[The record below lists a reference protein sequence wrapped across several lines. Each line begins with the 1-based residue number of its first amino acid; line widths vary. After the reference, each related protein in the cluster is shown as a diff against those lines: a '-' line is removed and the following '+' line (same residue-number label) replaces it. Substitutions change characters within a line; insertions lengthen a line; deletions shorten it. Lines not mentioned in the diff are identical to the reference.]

1 MKQAFVSPRSVALW
15 MRIALVAGAVAST
28 HVLGAQGVPATP
40 APAAPSG
47 LATLRGTVI
56 DSIHGVPLANANVVI
71 EGTDRSTVTNQYGEY
86 RIDSIPPGEHHI
98 LVLDALLDTLGMQMR
113 TQLFPFGPGEFHN
126 LDLTLPGGSSLVK
139 LLCPPARIALG
150 PGVMLGFVRDPD
162 TNKPMPGAK
171 VELVYQ
177 STDPIGR
184 KSNTVRSAISDSAG
198 VYRICGIPADMDGKV
213 QVFRNGVSS
222 GEVPTK
228 VTNLVALRA
237 FGIMAKAQTVVEV
250 AGDSGK
256 VKRVVKGNARITG
269 KVVDKLG
276 KPLSGARVAL
286 QGSGTVVISKANG
299 SFTLDSLPSGTQ
311 AIEVRKLGYAAADE
325 AVELS
330 ASRPAT
336 ATITLGDFVPTLAV
350 MRTEAAEDK
359 ALSDIGYLQRKK
371 SSAGGYFLDG
381 KQINHEALAFSD
393 VMRIAPG
400 IRVQP
405 TGDGRTNVI
414 TDSRSPATG
423 GCVNYYVDGVQWTS
437 MQPGDIDDYVRPAE
451 IVAVEIYHGTDTP
464 PQYTVSGQSSCAT
477 IVVWTVAKVRPKNNK
492 P

>member
-1 MKQAFVSPRSVALW
+1 MKQAYASARSVTRCLRA
-15 MRIALVAGAVAST
+15 AVVAVAVAAS
-28 HVLGAQGVPATP
+28 HVLGAQGVPTTAT
-40 APAAPSG
+40 APTGFSS
-47 LATLRGTVI
+47 LRGSVI
-56 DSIHGVPLANANVVI
+56 DSIHGIPLVNANVVI
-71 EGTDRSTVTNQYGEY
+71 EGTDRSALTNQYGEY

-113 TQLFPFGPGEFHN
+113 TQAFQFGPSEFHS
-126 LDLTLPGGSSLVK
+126 LDLTLPGGASLVK

-162 TNKPMPGAK
+162 TDKPMAGAK

-177 STDPIGR
+177 VTDPIGR
-184 KSNTVRSAISDSAG
+184 KSNTVRSAMTDSAG

-222 GEVPTK
+222 GEVETK
-228 VTNLVALRA
+228 ITNLVALRS

-276 KPLSGARVAL
+276 KPLAGARVAL

-400 IRVQP
+400 LRVQP

-477 IVVWTVAKVRPKNNK
+477 IVVWTVAKVRPKNKK

>member
-1 MKQAFVSPRSVALW
+1 M
-15 MRIALVAGAVAST
+15 
-28 HVLGAQGVPATP
+28 
-40 APAAPSG
+40 
-47 LATLRGTVI
+47 
-56 DSIHGVPLANANVVI
+56 
-71 EGTDRSTVTNQYGEY
+71 
-86 RIDSIPPGEHHI
+86 
-98 LVLDALLDTLGMQMR
+98 
-113 TQLFPFGPGEFHN
+113 
-126 LDLTLPGGSSLVK
+126 
-139 LLCPPARIALG
+139 
-150 PGVMLGFVRDPD
+150 
-162 TNKPMPGAK
+162 
-171 VELVYQ
+171 
-177 STDPIGR
+177 
-184 KSNTVRSAISDSAG
+184 
-198 VYRICGIPADMDGKV
+198 
-213 QVFRNGVSS
+213 
-222 GEVPTK
+222 
-228 VTNLVALRA
+228 
-237 FGIMAKAQTVVEV
+237 
-250 AGDSGK
+250 
-256 VKRVVKGNARITG
+256 
-269 KVVDKLG
+269 
-276 KPLSGARVAL
+276 
-286 QGSGTVVISKANG
+286 
-299 SFTLDSLPSGTQ
+299 
-311 AIEVRKLGYAAADE
+311 
-325 AVELS
+325 ELS